1 VNREAFM
8 DALKDFVNRLTE
20 LGWEDIQVRTSEV
33 VDNRAIYRAREA
45 LKEVITVER
54 GPMTFTLT
62 AKHNNP

>member
-54 GPMTFTLT
+54 DPMTFTLT